1 MFECSH
7 VIDEVTLCLFRQ
19 QVNQFLSAVA
29 ANPELKAVV
38 EQQTQLKVP
47 EPRECG
53 AKHNC
58 CVGIV
63 GRLFKTVLFCAF
75 VLGSSFFIAVSSLV
89 SDPLLADKH
98 KLEFK
103 KDINNYR
110 KLRLT

>member
-1 MFECSH
+1 M
-7 VIDEVTLCLFRQ
+7 
-19 QVNQFLSAVA
+19 NQFLSAVA
-29 ANPELKAVV
+29 ANPELKAIV

-53 AKHNC
+53 AKHHW

-103 KDINNYR
+103 EP
-110 KLRLT
+110 